1 MMAGHYVS
9 LVKRNKKW
17 YICDDDV
24 IEETSEDKI
33 FYKGAYLLFYRMEM
47 D

>member
-1 MMAGHYVS
+1 MQAGHYVS

-17 YICDDDV
+17 YICDDDK
-24 IEETSEDKI
+24 IEEISEDEILIKT
-33 FYKGAYLLFYRMEM
+33 AYLLFYRMDM